1 MASQKAVKLIPIVS
15 FERHESLTD
24 LSEGDIIEING
35 HQERIYRITGS
46 EIIAIYRGRE
56 EEYPDRKFI
65 VDHRYYANA
74 EMLKRGELHQ
84 NAWLSAVEHREEE
97 LQHYREYDNFLRRFE
112 GLPEIF
118 IPERQVPKNRF
129 KLWGRR
135 AG

>member
-1 MASQKAVKLIPIVS
+1 MANEKAVKLIPIVS

-35 HQERIYRITGS
+35 HQERIYRMTSS

-56 EEYPDRKFI
+56 EEHPDRKFI
-65 VDHRYYANA
+65 VDHRYYANT

-84 NAWLSAVEHREEE
+84 NAWLSAVEYRKEE
-97 LQHYREYDNFLRRFE
+97 LQRYREYDNFLRRFE

-118 IPERQVPKNRF
+118 IPEKQVPKKGF